1 MLFRSL
7 VSEDGKIFKQAFA
20 ENEHLVGLKAGDKLR
35 IEYESSGDDADDIA
49 YMTSYEYIEK

>member
-1 MLFRSL
+1 MVYL